1 MKKPKAKKEKPKANP
16 VGRPRL
22 FTDPKDFDAKVD
34 SYIQMCQ
41 TAEPPKKLTYTG
53 LVLALG
59 MCSRDTL
66 CEYGKLPEFSDSVRR
81 AKLFIE
87 NEYEQHLFG
96 ANTSGVTFALKN
108 LGWQDKLDVNHGGQK
123 DNPVVAISAD
133 RLSDSA
139 IAELLEARGESGN

>member
-1 MKKPKAKKEKPKANP
+1 MTTKKKKSTKKKNPDAKP
-16 VGRPRL
+16 VGRPRIISS
-22 FTDPKDFDAKVD
+22 PEEFDAKVD
-34 SYIQMCQ
+34 AYIKLCQ
-41 TAEPPKKLTYTG
+41 SCDPPKKLTYTG
-53 LVLALG
+53 LVLSLG

-108 LGWQDKLDVNHGGQK
+108 LGWSDKLDVNHGGQP
-123 DNPVVAISAD
+123 DNPIVTTQLSEEASKAISDA
-133 RLSDSA
+133 
-139 IAELLEARGESGN
+139 LEQAY

>member
-1 MKKPKAKKEKPKANP
+1 MTKKPKPKAKPKQKPEANP
-16 VGRPRL
+16 VGRPRI

-34 SYIQMCQ
+34 SYIKMCE
-41 TAEPPKKLTYTG
+41 TSEPPKKLTYTG

-66 CEYGKLPEFSDSVRR
+66 NEYGKMPEFSDSVRR

-108 LGWQDKLDVNHGGQK
+108 LGWQDKLDLNHGGQP
-123 DNPVVAISAD
+123 DNPVISAT
-133 RLSDSA
+133 LTPEAAEA
-139 IAELLEARGESGN
+139 IKDALDKSY